1 LVVVKVFGYIADIV
15 GWDEKSVDVKGEA
28 ELRELLESIVEQE
41 KLVRIIELIGK
52 GQAKIL
58 VNGVEASLSTIMQ
71 QGDEVAI
78 IPLPSGG

>member
-1 LVVVKVFGYIADIV
+1 LVAVKVFGYITDIV
-15 GWDEKSVDVKGEA
+15 GWDEKNIDVEGEA

-41 KLVRIIELIGK
+41 KLVKIIELIGK
-52 GQAKIL
+52 QQAKIL

>member
-1 LVVVKVFGYIADIV
+1 MVAVKVFGYITDIV
-15 GWDEKSVDVKGEA
+15 GWDEKNIDVEGEA

-41 KLVRIIELIGK
+41 KLVKIIELIVK
-52 GQAKIL
+52 QQAKML
-58 VNGVEASLSTIMQ
+58 VKGVETSLSTIMQ

>member
-1 LVVVKVFGYIADIV
+1 LVAVKVFGYITDIV
-15 GWDEKSVDVKGEA
+15 GWDEKNVDIEGEA

-41 KLVRIIELIGK
+41 KLVKIIELIGK
-52 GQAKIL
+52 QQAKIL

>member
-1 LVVVKVFGYIADIV
+1 MVAVKVFGYITDIV
-15 GWDEKSVDVKGEA
+15 GWDEKNVDIEGEA

-41 KLVRIIELIGK
+41 KLVKIIELIGK
-52 GQAKIL
+52 QQAKIL

>member
-1 LVVVKVFGYIADIV
+1 MVAVKVFGYITDIV
-15 GWDEKSVDVKGEA
+15 GWDEKNIDVEGEA

-41 KLVRIIELIGK
+41 KLVKIIELIGK
-52 GQAKIL
+52 QQAKIL